1 MKKFICLVLLLC
13 GQLAPASATPATV
26 PVPDPAEVYDCTVKA
41 KLYLITEAGVFG
53 VGFSVT
59 ADTCSEAYQGLSQA
73 IAGFLNAF

>member
-13 GQLAPASATPATV
+13 GQLAPASASPAK
-26 PVPDPAEVYDCTVKA
+26 VYDCTVKA

-59 ADTCSEAYQGLSQA
+59 ADTCSEAYQGISQA